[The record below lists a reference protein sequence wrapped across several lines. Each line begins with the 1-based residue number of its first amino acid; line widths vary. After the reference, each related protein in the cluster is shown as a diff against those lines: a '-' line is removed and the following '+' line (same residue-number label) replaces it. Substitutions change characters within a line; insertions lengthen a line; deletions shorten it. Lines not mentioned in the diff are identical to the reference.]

1 MLLYNYSLPKKLIVQ
16 LCTIIRAK
24 REEKRLSSPIS
35 VYATLTPTKVQAFYQ
50 CRLGALRIRSTLTAF
65 GQKTT
70 FSGLS
75 LRGLFGRPLKKCNV
89 ALPVTPQKADKMA
102 VQFMHFFSPFQN
114 EHVISFQTLSDGF
127 CYLVIAR
134 SLLRS
139 SSKIRSLLSV
149 LALSK

>member
-1 MLLYNYSLPKKLIVQ
+1 MQP
-16 LCTIIRAK
+16 CTFIRAQ
-24 REEKRLSSPIS
+24 REEWRLSPSIS

-75 LRGLFGRPLKKCNV
+75 FRGLFGRPLKKCNV
-89 ALPVTPQKADKMA
+89 ALPVTPQKGGQNGSPIYA
-102 VQFMHFFSPFQN
+102 FFSPPQN
-114 EHVISFQTLSDGF
+114 EHVKTFQTPSDGF
-127 CYLVIAR
+127 YYLVIVR

-139 SSKIRSLLSV
+139 SSNIRSLVSV